1 MTIKEI
7 LDDYKQKEEQEKKHW
22 KELQEQTAQQI
33 EARIE
38 RLNRCFEEVIL
49 PSVRE
54 VEKDLQGFG
63 LWHKIHVGQTT
74 SPNTGRQN
82 IQDVAFYFYPEKFQ
96 TNYHR
101 QRLVDASY
109 KAFFRPSGDYRK
121 VALIIRFPQRL
132 PQTVEMDEEVHKVE
146 DLVKVQVD
154 GFLERFI
161 KGALDAYKSD
171 RLLL

>member
-7 LDDYKQKEEQEKKHW
+7 LDDFNLKEEQEKKHW

-49 PSVRE
+49 PSVRK

-74 SPNTGRQN
+74 SPNTGRPN
-82 IQDVAFYFYPEKFQ
+82 RVPA
-96 TNYHR
+96 
-101 QRLVDASY
+101 
-109 KAFFRPSGDYRK
+109 PSRTAWPAA
-121 VALIIRFPQRL
+121 VSHS
-132 PQTVEMDEEVHKVE
+132 EV
-146 DLVKVQVD
+146 
-154 GFLERFI
+154 GP
-161 KGALDAYKSD
+161 
-171 RLLL
+171 